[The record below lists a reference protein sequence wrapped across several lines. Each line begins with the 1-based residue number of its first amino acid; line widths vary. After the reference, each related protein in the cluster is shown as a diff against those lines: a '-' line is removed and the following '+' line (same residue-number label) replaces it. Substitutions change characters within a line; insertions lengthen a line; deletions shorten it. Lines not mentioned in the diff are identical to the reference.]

1 MIGMWGSRRAGK
13 STFLAALYYEVIQ
26 RSETED
32 ERWSMMGRGPAA
44 DFIEEAYKN
53 FVGQR
58 FPGLTR
64 PEGTLDPLRF
74 DVTRPL
80 TSTSRTEGAEPGGS
94 WWSRFVSKI
103 RTLLRQLSEG
113 GADVTQIELNMFDP
127 SGELF
132 LDPQRLMSDVDPS
145 AAQCRQM
152 LSNSHGLL
160 CMIDPEPEDN
170 EHYFP
175 IIWRNFL
182 NLSELM
188 NGPGGGPLPIPVAIC
203 VTKCDQYPNAFDD
216 PRAFLRNRM
225 GLTAFK
231 ALSDF
236 CPQRS
241 YFAVSAIGRDNL
253 FVGEDGKARPKGEP
267 KPINVLQPIE
277 WLSDTMR

>member
-26 RSETED
+26 RSESED

-44 DFIEEAYKN
+44 DLIEEAFKR
-53 FVGQR
+53 FVGQY
-58 FPGLTR
+58 FPEPTD
-64 PEGTLDPLRF
+64 PEGALEPLRF
-74 DVTRPL
+74 DITRPL
-80 TSTSRTEGAEPGGS
+80 PSTGKTAAAEPGGS
-94 WWSRFVSKI
+94 WWSQLVSKV
-103 RTLLRQLSEG
+103 RKLLQMLSEG
-113 GADVTQIELNMFDP
+113 GANVTQIELSMFDP

-132 LDPQRLMSDVDPS
+132 SDPQRLMSDVDPM
-145 AAQCRQM
+145 AGQCRQM
-152 LSNSHGLL
+152 LSNSNGLL
-160 CMIDPEPEDN
+160 CMIDPDRDDN

-182 NLSELM
+182 NISELM

-203 VTKCDQYPNAFDD
+203 VTKCDKYPEAFDD
-216 PRAFLRNRM
+216 PRAFLKNRM

-231 ALSDF
+231 ALADF

-241 YFAVSAIGRDNL
+241 YFAVSAIGLDNL
-253 FVGEDGKARPKGEP
+253 IVGEDGHARPKGEP
-267 KPINVLQPIE
+267 KPVNVLKPIE